1 MTEEKKEP
9 ITMEPPAENDPT
21 ADELVVIGLQKENN
35 ELQEQVEFLTYQNE
49 ALKDMAR
56 MNCASHTFAAL
67 LTWFSRDGVIDQL
80 SMEQASDIAI
90 EGADVLISQ
99 YQEIIEEKAAK
110 FQQILGDQKMREE
123 EDDETV
129 N

>member
-1 MTEEKKEP
+1 MTDEKKEP

-56 MNCASHTFAAL
+56 MNCASHAFAAL
-67 LTWFSRDGVIDQL
+67 LQNEAQYTAPGEDKL
-80 SMEQASDIAI
+80 KDIADLCI

-110 FQQILGDQKMREE
+110 FQQILADQKMREE